1 MELLHNQR
9 CGKSRQCLAFLEE
22 NNKEFTIIKYLENP
36 LTVNEIKSL
45 LIKLEIS
52 PIELVRQK
60 EAIWIESY
68 KNRQLSDEMIIDAMA
83 EHPIL
88 IERPIVIIGDKAYI
102 ARDEQSLKKLI

>member
-9 CGKSRQCLAFLEE
+9 CGKSRQCIAFLEE

-45 LIKLEIS
+45 LTKLEIS

-102 ARDEQSLKKLI
+102 ARDEETLKKLI

>member
-1 MELLHNQR
+1 MELLHNPR
-9 CGKSRQCLAFLEE
+9 CGKSRQCLAFLEG

-60 EAIWIESY
+60 EAIWIENY
-68 KNRQLSDEMIIDAMA
+68 KNRQLSDEMIIDAVA

-102 ARDEQSLKKLI
+102 ARNEETLNKLI

>member
-68 KNRQLSDEMIIDAMA
+68 KNRQLSDEMIIDALA

-102 ARDEQSLKKLI
+102 ARDEETLKKLI

>member
-36 LTVNEIKSL
+36 LTVNEIISL
-45 LIKLEIS
+45 LIKLAIS

-102 ARDEQSLKKLI
+102 ARDEETLKKLI